1 MALVQKGLVR
11 PDRAIL
17 PGEDAFRFR
26 HLLIRG
32 TAHEAPATADRGRSC
47 TSASQMAR
55 GARHR
60 LVELDETADH
70 HVEQALRYW
79 CELGPADEK
88 ARRLSADAAARHG
101 LAGRRAM
108 DRGATSAAVN
118 LMERAESL
126 LPPRELY
133 RRALSASSRNP
144 AGRTMRS
151 HPQHGPP
158 MSALP

>member
-1 MALVQKGLVR
+1 MR

-26 HLLIRG
+26 HLLIHG
-32 TAHEAPATADRGRSC
+32 TAHEAPATADRG
-47 TSASQMAR
+47 AAAR
-55 GARHR
+55 VLRRWPEERGTG
-60 LVELDETADH
+60 LVKLDETADH

-88 ARRLSADAAARHG
+88 ARRLSADAAARLD

-126 LPPRELY
+126 LPPRELC

-144 AGRTMRS
+144 AGWTMRS
-151 HPQHGPP
+151 HAQHGPP
-158 MSALP
+158 MSALPWVTG